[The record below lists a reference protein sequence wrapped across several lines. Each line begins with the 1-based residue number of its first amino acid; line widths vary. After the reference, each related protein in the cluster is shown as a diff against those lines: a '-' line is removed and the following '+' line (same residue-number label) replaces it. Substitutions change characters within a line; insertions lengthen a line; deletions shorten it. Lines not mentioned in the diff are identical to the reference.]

1 MHTYLSHSCN
11 VFTLRFM
18 THRLEFDAYKADYE
32 VQKSNASRDRQSA
45 ARFDDATR
53 KFEAHKVKFEKL
65 RDDVAI
71 KLRFLDENKVS
82 VTAYSHSV
90 ACKCVKS
97 FFLISLTSP
106 GESHAQAVASIP
118 QRRVGLLFW
127 QPECAG
133 RSSQAVQYQVK
144 AAKH

>member
-1 MHTYLSHSCN
+1 
-11 VFTLRFM
+11 M

-45 ARFDDATR
+45 ARFHDATR

-90 ACKCVKS
+90 SCKFIILNS
-97 FFLISLTSP
+97 FLSHLT
-106 GESHAQAVASIP
+106 
-118 QRRVGLLFW
+118 R
-127 QPECAG
+127 
-133 RSSQAVQYQVK
+133 
-144 AAKH
+144 